1 MKLHILLPITL
12 LTFSPLLA
20 TAATTP
26 APASCCGQ
34 MPSGTMTCPA
44 FAQKIAMVGM
54 LEIQLGQV
62 AQSNAALPATKKF
75 GAYMVASHTEIGGWL
90 AKTAAECHIPLP
102 TKLDAPSQATLKKLS
117 ALKGPAFDKTYIPAM
132 VAGHTQV
139 LALVKSFASTCPNPQ
154 MKKFAEKITPIIAN
168 HLKAAQKVQAQLQ
181 KDGILP

>member
-1 MKLHILLPITL
+1 MKLAPLLPAAL
-12 LTFSPLLA
+12 LALTPMVA
-20 TAATTP
+20 TAATP

-54 LEIQLGQV
+54 LEIQLGKV
-62 AQSNAALPATKKF
+62 AQTNASLPATKKF

-90 AKTAAECHIPLP
+90 AKTAAECNIPLP
-102 TKLDAPSQATLKKLS
+102 TQLDAPSQATLQKLS

-139 LALVKSFASTCPNPQ
+139 LALVKSFASTCPNPA
-154 MKKFAEKITPIIAN
+154 MRKFAEKITPIIAN
-168 HLKAAQKVQAQLQ
+168 HLKAAQKVQAKMQ
-181 KDGILP
+181 KDGLLQ

>member
-1 MKLHILLPITL
+1 MKLAPLLPAAL
-12 LTFSPLLA
+12 LALTPVLA
-20 TAATTP
+20 TAANP

-54 LEIQLGQV
+54 LEIQLGKV
-62 AQSNAALPATKKF
+62 AQTNASLPATKKF

-90 AKTAAECHIPLP
+90 AKTAAECGITLP
-102 TKLDAPSQATLKKLS
+102 TQLDAPSQATLKQLS
-117 ALKGPAFDKTYIPAM
+117 ALKGPAFDKAYIPAM

-168 HLKAAQKVQAQLQ
+168 HLKAAQKVQAQMQ
-181 KDGILP
+181 KDGLLP